1 MGKSKLIK
9 YKMIGT
15 LKRGVGVGAYDFAK
29 PFING
34 KEKFTRIILKKVN
47 IE

>member
-1 MGKSKLIK
+1 MGKSKLVK
-9 YKMIGT
+9 YKMIGR
-15 LKRGVGVGAYDFAK
+15 LKTGVGAYDFTK

-34 KEKFTRIILKKVN
+34 KEKFARIILKKVN